1 MTLQV
6 VQQDLTKQVADTI
19 VQLFEIDASAPE
31 IGGTVM
37 YFCNQNEAN
46 GSSISWKGQV
56 YTPFPIE
63 MSEVEYLGK
72 GASNRPKLAF
82 GNINGFF
89 SALNVTYQDL
99 LGAKVT
105 RHRVL
110 SKYLD
115 GHASANTGAGLPDDV
130 FFIDMKNSETKQS
143 VIYEL
148 ASFYDLD
155 GLMLPLLK
163 VNSDSCVVRY
173 RGPEC
178 SFTAPPTLTAL
189 TAGMAVTVG
198 AVYLANNRTYVCIA
212 AGNASGSAPGSL
224 TNTTVNARFTDG
236 SASFAYRPL
245 MTDGQ
250 GTPLTTL
257 RDRGLYYPPASDY
270 IVGDYVYQ
278 LYDGI
283 RLYSVC
289 IANGGVGQIA
299 NPFFWTRDVCNK
311 RLGTGCKARFG
322 DNNPLPYLAFPG
334 ASRMPYG

>member
-6 VQQDLTKQVADTI
+6 VQQDLTKQAADHI

-31 IGGTVM
+31 IGGTIM

-46 GSSISWKGQV
+46 GTSISWKGQV

-72 GASNRPKLAF
+72 GASNRPKLGL
-82 GNINGFF
+82 GNVNGFF

-173 RGPEC
+173 RGTEC
-178 SFTAPPTLTAL
+178 GYT
-189 TAGMAVTVG
+189 G
-198 AVYLANNRTYVCIA
+198 AV
-212 AGNASGSAPGSL
+212 
-224 TNTTVNARFTDG
+224 
-236 SASFAYRPL
+236 

-250 GTPLTTL
+250 GTVLTTL
-257 RDRGLYYPPASDY
+257 RDRGLYAAAASDY
-270 IVGDYVYQ
+270 IIGDYVYQ
-278 LYDGI
+278 LFDGI

-289 IANGGVGQIA
+289 VNNGGVGAIG

-322 DNNPLPYLAFPG
+322 VNNPLPYLAFPG